1 MDLKRGFG
9 LVGAVGVTLSV
20 GACTSVDGSSPA
32 ASASA
37 PPSAAVSSNAAA
49 QTPSAATSAPA
60 PESSSAPA
68 TSAPATSAGAAS
80 SEAAASSAPA
90 SDPLGSGQQGL
101 VTTKVG
107 AEAKTSKLSVKV
119 TKVVDPVPVGDS
131 AVFKPGAGKKWAA
144 VSMTVTN
151 VGGAPINF
159 SPSMCIDAKTTT
171 NGSASASLFAD
182 YGSPMD
188 SSTLHKGDAASGDV
202 TFELPKNQKLKSVDV
217 RCSLDFAGD
226 QRTIRVD
233 LAQ

>member
-1 MDLKRGFG
+1 MDLKRGCG

-49 QTPSAATSAPA
+49 QTPSAATPAAA
-60 PESSSAPA
+60 PESS
-68 TSAPATSAGAAS
+68 SAPATSAGAAS

-90 SDPLGSGQQGL
+90 SDLLGSGQRGL

-119 TKVVDPVPVGDS
+119 TKVVDPVPVGDA

-144 VSMTVTN
+144 VSITVTN

-188 SSTLHKGDAASGDV
+188 SSTLHKGDTASGDV
-202 TFELPKNQKLKSVDV
+202 TFELPKDQKLKSVDV

-233 LAQ
+233 LAH

>member
-49 QTPSAATSAPA
+49 QTPSAATSAVA
-60 PESSSAPA
+60 PESS
-68 TSAPATSAGAAS
+68 SAPATSAGAAS
-80 SEAAASSAPA
+80 SEAASSAPA

-119 TKVVDPVPVGDS
+119 TKVVDPVPAGDS

-151 VGGAPINF
+151 VGGTPINF

-233 LAQ
+233 LAH

>member
-1 MDLKRGFG
+1 MDLKQGFG

-20 GACTSVDGSSPA
+20 GACTSVDGSSSSSA
-32 ASASA
+32 SSASASSASA

-49 QTPSAATSAPA
+49 QTQSAATSDAA
-60 PESSSAPA
+60 PESSA
-68 TSAPATSAGAAS
+68 APATSAGAAS
-80 SEAAASSAPA
+80 SEAA

-188 SSTLHKGDAASGDV
+188 SSTLHKGDTASGDV

-233 LAQ
+233 LAH

>member
-60 PESSSAPA
+60 PESS
-68 TSAPATSAGAAS
+68 SAPATSAGAAS

-144 VSMTVTN
+144 VSITVTN

-233 LAQ
+233 LAH

>member
-1 MDLKRGFG
+1 MDLKRGLG

-49 QTPSAATSAPA
+49 QTPSAATSAAA
-60 PESSSAPA
+60 PESSSASA
-68 TSAPATSAGAAS
+68 TSASAAS

-182 YGSPMD
+182 YGSPID
-188 SSTLHKGDAASGDV
+188 SSTLHKGDTASGDV
-202 TFELPKNQKLKSVDV
+202 TFELPKDQKLKSVDV

-226 QRTIRVD
+226 QRTIRLD
-233 LAQ
+233 LAH

>member
-49 QTPSAATSAPA
+49 QTPSAATPAAA
-60 PESSSAPA
+60 PESS
-68 TSAPATSAGAAS
+68 SAPATSAGAAS
-80 SEAAASSAPA
+80 SEAASSAPA

-182 YGSPMD
+182 HGSPMD

-226 QRTIRVD
+226 QRTIRLD
-233 LAQ
+233 LAH

>member
-49 QTPSAATSAPA
+49 QTPSAATPAAA
-60 PESSSAPA
+60 PES
-68 TSAPATSAGAAS
+68 SAPATSAGAAS

-233 LAQ
+233 LPH

>member
-49 QTPSAATSAPA
+49 QTPSAATPAAA
-60 PESSSAPA
+60 PESS
-68 TSAPATSAGAAS
+68 SAPATSAGAAS
-80 SEAAASSAPA
+80 SEAASSAPA

-233 LAQ
+233 LAH

>member
-49 QTPSAATSAPA
+49 QTPSAATPAAA
-60 PESSSAPA
+60 PESS
-68 TSAPATSAGAAS
+68 SAPATSAGAAS

-202 TFELPKNQKLKSVDV
+202 TFELPRNQKLKSVDV

-233 LAQ
+233 LAH

>member
-49 QTPSAATSAPA
+49 QTPSAATPAAA
-60 PESSSAPA
+60 PESS
-68 TSAPATSAGAAS
+68 SAPATSAGAAS

-119 TKVVDPVPVGDS
+119 TKVVDPVPVGDA

-144 VSMTVTN
+144 VSITVTN

-182 YGSPMD
+182 YGSPID
-188 SSTLHKGDAASGDV
+188 SSTLHKGDTASGDV
-202 TFELPKNQKLKSVDV
+202 TFELPKDQKLKSVDV

-233 LAQ
+233 LAH

>member
-1 MDLKRGFG
+1 MDLKRGLG

-49 QTPSAATSAPA
+49 QTPSAATPAAA
-60 PESSSAPA
+60 PESS
-68 TSAPATSAGAAS
+68 SAPATSAGAAS

-119 TKVVDPVPVGDS
+119 TKVVDPVPAGDS

-233 LAQ
+233 LAH

>member
-1 MDLKRGFG
+1 MDLKRGLG

-49 QTPSAATSAPA
+49 QTQSAATSAAA
-60 PESSSAPA
+60 PESS
-68 TSAPATSAGAAS
+68 SAPATSAGAAS
-80 SEAAASSAPA
+80 SEAASSAPA

-233 LAQ
+233 LAH

>member
-1 MDLKRGFG
+1 MDLKRGLG

-49 QTPSAATSAPA
+49 QTPSAATSAAA
-60 PESSSAPA
+60 PESSSA
-68 TSAPATSAGAAS
+68 SATSAGAAS

-182 YGSPMD
+182 YGSPID
-188 SSTLHKGDAASGDV
+188 SSTLHKGDTASGDV
-202 TFELPKNQKLKSVDV
+202 TFELPKDQKLKSVDV

-233 LAQ
+233 LAH

>member
-1 MDLKRGFG
+1 MDLRQGFG

-49 QTPSAATSAPA
+49 QTPSAATPAAA
-60 PESSSAPA
+60 PES
-68 TSAPATSAGAAS
+68 SAPATSAGAAS
-80 SEAAASSAPA
+80 SEAASSAPA

-151 VGGAPINF
+151 VGGTPINF

-182 YGSPMD
+182 YGSPID
-188 SSTLHKGDAASGDV
+188 SSTLHKGDTASGDV
-202 TFELPKNQKLKSVDV
+202 TFELPKDQKLKSVDV

-226 QRTIRVD
+226 QRTIRLD
-233 LAQ
+233 LAH

>member
-1 MDLKRGFG
+1 MDLKRGLG

-20 GACTSVDGSSPA
+20 GACTSVDGSSSSSSSSSA
-32 ASASA
+32 SASSASA
-37 PPSAAVSSNAAA
+37 PPSAAVSANAAA
-49 QTPSAATSAPA
+49 QTQSAATSDGA
-60 PESSSAPA
+60 PESSA
-68 TSAPATSAGAAS
+68 APATSAGAAS
-80 SEAAASSAPA
+80 SEAA

-188 SSTLHKGDAASGDV
+188 SSTLHKGDTASGDV

-233 LAQ
+233 LAH

>member
-1 MDLKRGFG
+1 MDLKQGFG

-49 QTPSAATSAPA
+49 QTPSAATPAAA
-60 PESSSAPA
+60 PESS
-68 TSAPATSAGAAS
+68 SAPATSAGAAS

-144 VSMTVTN
+144 VSITVTN

-233 LAQ
+233 LAH

>member
-49 QTPSAATSAPA
+49 QTPSAATPAAA
-60 PESSSAPA
+60 PESS
-68 TSAPATSAGAAS
+68 SAPATSAGAAS

-119 TKVVDPVPVGDS
+119 TKVVDPVPVGDA

-144 VSMTVTN
+144 VSITVTN

-233 LAQ
+233 LAH

>member
-49 QTPSAATSAPA
+49 QTPSAATPAAA
-60 PESSSAPA
+60 PESS
-68 TSAPATSAGAAS
+68 SAPATSAGAAS
-80 SEAAASSAPA
+80 SEAAASSVPT

-144 VSMTVTN
+144 VSITVTN

-188 SSTLHKGDAASGDV
+188 SSTLHKGDTASGDV

-233 LAQ
+233 LAH

>member
-49 QTPSAATSAPA
+49 QTPSAATPAAA
-60 PESSSAPA
+60 PESS
-68 TSAPATSAGAAS
+68 SAPATSAGAAS

-151 VGGAPINF
+151 VGGTPINF

-233 LAQ
+233 LAH

>member
-1 MDLKRGFG
+1 MDLRQGFG

-49 QTPSAATSAPA
+49 QTPSAATPAAA
-60 PESSSAPA
+60 PES
-68 TSAPATSAGAAS
+68 SAPATSAGAAS
-80 SEAAASSAPA
+80 SEAASSAPA

-119 TKVVDPVPVGDS
+119 TKVVDPVPAGDS

-151 VGGAPINF
+151 VGGTPINF

-226 QRTIRVD
+226 QRTIRLD
-233 LAQ
+233 LAH

>member
-1 MDLKRGFG
+1 MDLKRGLG

-49 QTPSAATSAPA
+49 QTQSAATSAAA
-60 PESSSAPA
+60 PESS
-68 TSAPATSAGAAS
+68 SAPATSAGAAS

-119 TKVVDPVPVGDS
+119 TKVVDPVPVGDA

-144 VSMTVTN
+144 VSITVTN

-233 LAQ
+233 LAH

>member
-49 QTPSAATSAPA
+49 QTPSAATPAAA
-60 PESSSAPA
+60 PESS
-68 TSAPATSAGAAS
+68 SAPATSAGAAS

-119 TKVVDPVPVGDS
+119 TKVVDPVPAGDS

-233 LAQ
+233 LAH

>member
-49 QTPSAATSAPA
+49 QTPSAATPAAA
-60 PESSSAPA
+60 PESS
-68 TSAPATSAGAAS
+68 SAPATSAGAAS

>member
-1 MDLKRGFG
+1 MDLKQGFG

-49 QTPSAATSAPA
+49 QTPSAPTSAPA

-68 TSAPATSAGAAS
+68 TSAGAAS
-80 SEAAASSAPA
+80 SEAASSAPA

-131 AVFKPGAGKKWAA
+131 AVFKPGASKKWAA

-233 LAQ
+233 LAH

>member
-1 MDLKRGFG
+1 MDLKQGFG

-49 QTPSAATSAPA
+49 QTPSAPTSAAA
-60 PESSSAPA
+60 PESS
-68 TSAPATSAGAAS
+68 SAPATSAGAAS
-80 SEAAASSAPA
+80 SEAAASSVPT

-144 VSMTVTN
+144 VSITVTN

-188 SSTLHKGDAASGDV
+188 SSTLHEGDTASGDV
-202 TFELPKNQKLKSVDV
+202 TFELPKDQKLKSVDV

-233 LAQ
+233 LAH

>member
-1 MDLKRGFG
+1 MDLKRGLG

-37 PPSAAVSSNAAA
+37 PPSVAESSNAAA
-49 QTPSAATSAPA
+49 QTQSAATPAAA
-60 PESSSAPA
+60 PESS
-68 TSAPATSAGAAS
+68 SAPATSAGAAS

-144 VSMTVTN
+144 VSITVTN

-233 LAQ
+233 LAH

>member
-1 MDLKRGFG
+1 MDLKRGLG

-49 QTPSAATSAPA
+49 QTPSAPTSAPA
-60 PESSSAPA
+60 PESS
-68 TSAPATSAGAAS
+68 SAPATSAGAAS
-80 SEAAASSAPA
+80 SEAAASSVPT

-144 VSMTVTN
+144 VSITVTN

-188 SSTLHKGDAASGDV
+188 SSTLHEGDTASGDV
-202 TFELPKNQKLKSVDV
+202 TFELPKDQKLKSVDV

>member
-49 QTPSAATSAPA
+49 QTPSAATPAAA
-60 PESSSAPA
+60 PESS
-68 TSAPATSAGAAS
+68 SAPATSAGAAS

-202 TFELPKNQKLKSVDV
+202 TFELPKDQKLKSVDV

-226 QRTIRVD
+226 QRTIRLD
-233 LAQ
+233 LAH

>member
-1 MDLKRGFG
+1 MDLRQGFG

-49 QTPSAATSAPA
+49 QTPSAATPAAA
-60 PESSSAPA
+60 PESS
-68 TSAPATSAGAAS
+68 SAPATSAGAAS

-151 VGGAPINF
+151 VGGTPINF

-233 LAQ
+233 LAH

>member
-49 QTPSAATSAPA
+49 QTPSAATPAAA
-60 PESSSAPA
+60 PES
-68 TSAPATSAGAAS
+68 SAPATSAGAAS
-80 SEAAASSAPA
+80 SEAASSAPA

-119 TKVVDPVPVGDS
+119 TKVVDPVPAGDS

-151 VGGAPINF
+151 VGGTPINF

-233 LAQ
+233 LAH

>member
-1 MDLKRGFG
+1 MDLKRGLG

-49 QTPSAATSAPA
+49 QTQSAATSAAA
-60 PESSSAPA
+60 PESS
-68 TSAPATSAGAAS
+68 SAPATSAGAAS
-80 SEAAASSAPA
+80 SEAASSAPA

-144 VSMTVTN
+144 VSITVTN

-233 LAQ
+233 LAH

>member
-49 QTPSAATSAPA
+49 QTPSAATPAAA
-60 PESSSAPA
+60 PESS
-68 TSAPATSAGAAS
+68 SAPATSAGAAS
-80 SEAAASSAPA
+80 SEAASSAPA

-144 VSMTVTN
+144 VSITVTN

-233 LAQ
+233 LAH

>member
-49 QTPSAATSAPA
+49 QTPSAATPAAA
-60 PESSSAPA
+60 PESS
-68 TSAPATSAGAAS
+68 SAPATSAGAAS

-159 SPSMCIDAKTTT
+159 SPLMCIDAKTTT

-202 TFELPKNQKLKSVDV
+202 TFELPKDQKLKSVDV

-233 LAQ
+233 LAH

>member
-1 MDLKRGFG
+1 MDLKRGLG

-49 QTPSAATSAPA
+49 QTPSAATPAAA
-60 PESSSAPA
+60 PESS
-68 TSAPATSAGAAS
+68 SAPATSAGAAS

-151 VGGAPINF
+151 VGGTPINF

>member
-49 QTPSAATSAPA
+49 QTPSAATPAAA
-60 PESSSAPA
+60 PESS
-68 TSAPATSAGAAS
+68 SAPATSAGAAS
-80 SEAAASSAPA
+80 SEAAASSVPT

>member
-49 QTPSAATSAPA
+49 QTPSAATPAAA
-60 PESSSAPA
+60 PESS
-68 TSAPATSAGAAS
+68 SAPATSAGAAS

-188 SSTLHKGDAASGDV
+188 SSTLHKGDTASGDV

-233 LAQ
+233 LAH

>member
-49 QTPSAATSAPA
+49 QTPSAATPAAA
-60 PESSSAPA
+60 PES
-68 TSAPATSAGAAS
+68 SAPATSAGAAS

-90 SDPLGSGQQGL
+90 SDLLGSGQRGL

-144 VSMTVTN
+144 VSITVTN

-233 LAQ
+233 LAH

>member
-1 MDLKRGFG
+1 MDLKRGLG

-20 GACTSVDGSSPA
+20 GACTSVDGSSSSSSA
-32 ASASA
+32 SSASASSASA

-49 QTPSAATSAPA
+49 QTQSAATSDAA
-60 PESSSAPA
+60 PESSA
-68 TSAPATSAGAAS
+68 APATSAGAAS
-80 SEAAASSAPA
+80 SEAA

-188 SSTLHKGDAASGDV
+188 SSTLHKGDTASGDV

-217 RCSLDFAGD
+217 RCSLDLAGD

-233 LAQ
+233 LAH